1 MKLGSDKSSNK
12 NSVTASAASN
22 WSNSFDDSSSNER
35 NPRGSRGAFNAK
47 SSNPVPQEDAVKK
60 FGGAKAI
67 SSDMY
72 FGNQDSRNEG
82 NSASRFAGQS
92 SISSAQYFDR
102 PDELTYAQKYG
113 QYGPGITTPD
123 MDDVKESVKQG
134 VSKVA
139 GRLSGMASGV
149 MTQLQDK
156 YGY

>member
-1 MKLGSDKSSNK
+1 MGSFEDSKANESRSSR
-12 NSVTASAASN
+12 
-22 WSNSFDDSSSNER
+22 SSR
-35 NPRGSRGAFNAK
+35 TAFNTTP
-47 SSNPVPQEDAVKK
+47 NNVPAQEDAVKK
-60 FGGAKAI
+60 FGSAKAI

-72 FGNQDSRNEG
+72 FGNQGNNGNESS
-82 NSASRFAGQS
+82 NISRFSGQS
-92 SISSAQYFDR
+92 SISSAEYFNR

-123 MDDVKESVKQG
+123 MEDVKESVKQG

-149 MTQLQDK
+149 MTQLRDK

>member
-1 MKLGSDKSSNK
+1 MKLGSDKSSNI
-12 NSVTASAASN
+12 NSVTASN

-35 NPRGSRGAFNAK
+35 NPRASRSAFNAK
-47 SSNPVPQEDAVKK
+47 SSNPAPQEDAVKK

-72 FGNQDSRNEG
+72 FGNQDSGNEG

-123 MDDVKESVKQG
+123 LEDVKDSVKQG